1 VPDLNAPPKA
11 TRHRL
16 PDERASLTHKFGFG
30 GQEGY
35 ITVGLYPN
43 GQPGE
48 VFIRMAKEG
57 STISGLMDSFATLMS
72 VALQHGVPLQV
83 MTEKL
88 AHTRF
93 EPSGWTGNE
102 KMGYAKSPMDTGAL
116 DAASLSG
123 GGAVGSVHPSFKA
136 NCRYSRKQQGAE
148 GYNPEL
154 RRCADV
160 RRVWLTDV
168 GKWFLLSLC
177 VRELERMQLA
187 ESALTS

>member
-1 VPDLNAPPKA
+1 
-11 TRHRL
+11 
-16 PDERASLTHKFGFG
+16 
-30 GQEGY
+30 
-35 ITVGLYPN
+35 
-43 GQPGE
+43 
-48 VFIRMAKEG
+48 MAKEG

-102 KMGYAKSPMDTGAL
+102 KMGYAKSPMDYLGRWMQHRFL
-116 DAASLSG
+116 E

-136 NCRYSRKQQGAE
+136 NCRYSRKQQGAG
-148 GYNPEL
+148 GYNDEL

-168 GKWFLLSLC
+168 GKWFLLSLR